1 MTAVPPAVPPWLVLL
16 NGLPGSGKSTLARR
30 WAAAHPPAVV
40 VDVDVVRAGLEHP
53 DPADVAPGQLAR
65 EVAGERARGLLLAG
79 RDVLVP
85 QFLARTPF
93 LETLAALAAGTGARF
108 VEVCLD
114 VDLPVAAARIAARAV
129 RAERPEH
136 VLAAELLARAGGPQA
151 LLDKHSRMLD
161 LVRSRPGTHV
171 VRTVDGD
178 PDAGYR
184 VLLAVLAR

>member
-1 MTAVPPAVPPWLVLL
+1 MTSAQPAVPPRLVLL
-16 NGLPGSGKSTLARR
+16 NGLPGSGKSTLAGR
-30 WAAAHPPAVV
+30 WAAEHPPAVV
-40 VDVDVVRAGLEHP
+40 VDVDVVRARLDHA
-53 DPADVAPGQLAR
+53 DPADVTAGLLAR
-65 EVAGERARGLLLAG
+65 EVAVEQARGLLLAG

-93 LETLAALAAGTGARF
+93 VETLAALASATGARF

-114 VDLPVAAARIAARAV
+114 VDLHVAAARLAV
-129 RAERPEH
+129 RSRRAERPEH
-136 VLAAELLARAGGPQA
+136 ALAAELLARAGGPQA
-151 LLDKHSRMLD
+151 LTDKHSRMRD

-184 VLLAVLAR
+184 ALLALLAR